1 MLDIQLHLLETYD
14 TIIIHK
20 KGRERTEYE
29 MKKVTIQDVA
39 RELNLSRNTVAKALN
54 NSDTVA
60 YETRYLVVEKAAEMG
75 YTKLDP
81 AVLEQFRQRGGT
93 IGETKTIVVLTR
105 RELSIFWN
113 RIIMG
118 ISDELNKRSYTL
130 QLNFI
135 SDQEEQTLSLPLDFK
150 EKVDGILILSVFSKP
165 YVDKIRAKGIPM
177 VFLDMPGLESSFM
190 EYGDVLFCEG
200 RNSTKKIVQH
210 LVRQG
215 IRKIGFL
222 GDTTYCLTIRER
234 YEGYLAGLK
243 EAGIEPDESMIV
255 NKHMPKR
262 YYTPEEVAQAMGR
275 MKELPEAIVCAN
287 DDIALDVIRY
297 LKARGYRVPEDVAV
311 TGYDNVEEMAQVV
324 EPFLTTVR
332 VGNQR
337 LGKRLVKQ
345 LLTRIENPDF
355 PNEMTAIGVEVI
367 FRNSTRKIKDLIE

>member
-1 MLDIQLHLLETYD
+1 
-14 TIIIHK
+14 
-20 KGRERTEYE
+20 

-39 RELNLSRNTVAKALN
+39 KELNLSRNTVAKALN